1 MVDKP
6 VGVFGGTIILR
17 IPGCIRSRTRAD
29 DLESGLVGL
38 LLQPMGIPIHSL
50 VDNKSAHSYE
60 SDSSDDGRI
69 EQLERLSLG
78 QSPDK

>member
-1 MVDKP
+1 M
-6 VGVFGGTIILR
+6 IL
-17 IPGCIRSRTRAD
+17 SQ
-29 DLESGLVGL
+29 GLSAL

-60 SDSSDDGRI
+60 SDSSDDGPI
-69 EQLERLSLG
+69 EQLERLGLG